1 MPSGP
6 NRLSMLSMRDISSS
20 VKEPNSS
27 LNEDKLVS
35 TPGKLSD
42 NEEMVASKSP
52 RPSGAI
58 SSSRFILSKLSLIE
72 DTLSNIPSIS
82 ISLVEGSAKS
92 NFIAPNSL
100 FKAPTSSIKPVN

>member
-58 SSSRFILSKLSLIE
+58 SSSRSILSKLSLIE

-82 ISLVEGSAKS
+82 ISSLGFAFVK
-92 NFIAPNSL
+92 FIASNSL
-100 FKAPTSSIKPVN
+100 FKDSTSSIKPVN